1 MLEGLLTDPL
11 AHVLVAIYAARKAI
25 LLLRE
30 LLALRNEW
38 VRRDR

>member
-1 MLEGLLTDPL
+1 MLEALLTDPL
-11 AHVLVAIYAARKAI
+11 AQVLVAIYVARKAI
-25 LLLRE
+25 LLRE